1 MCCAFCVSVSWS
13 FWSSSYFIL
22 LLIAFLLFFF
32 FLFSSDIFFWDFVVV
47 VVGGSKRYIYTYISV
62 LAASPD
68 NLLLAFFF
76 LFLYTIFLYISFYDI
91 PYESKASLTEK
102 KVFIFISSSIPALL
116 SRLFHLTF
124 VGNNIYVVFLFH
136 LFCYNNNNSNK
147 NVWKRYSSRNF
158 EWKIFKDKTTKI
170 C

>member
-1 MCCAFCVSVSWS
+1 MFVVNFYKKKNYISFLSEILCCAFCVSVSWS

-22 LLIAFLLFFF
+22 LLIAFFYFF
-32 FLFSSDIFFWDFVVV
+32 FLFIFVGYFFWDCVVV

-62 LAASPD
+62 LAASPN

-102 KVFIFISSSIPALL
+102 KVFYFHFIFHSGPIISALP
-116 SRLFHLTF
+116 F
-124 VGNNIYVVFLFH
+124 NI
-136 LFCYNNNNSNK
+136 C
-147 NVWKRYSSRNF
+147 RQ
-158 EWKIFKDKTTKI
+158 
-170 C
+170 